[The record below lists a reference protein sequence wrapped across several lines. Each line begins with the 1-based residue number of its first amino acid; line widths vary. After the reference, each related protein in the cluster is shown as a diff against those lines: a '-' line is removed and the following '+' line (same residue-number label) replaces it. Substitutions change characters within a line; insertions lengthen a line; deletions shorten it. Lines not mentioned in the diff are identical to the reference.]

1 MEDIVI
7 GIGTAVQTLAPTY
20 KIRFN
25 SNNVNWG
32 L

>member
-7 GIGTAVQTLAPTY
+7 GIGTAVQTLAPRD
-20 KIRFN
+20 KIRYN
-25 SNNVNWG
+25 SNNENWG